1 LAYKVGCLLRSAY
14 YGCDYRRCWI
24 HTVMMLIVLCVKDW
38 VNQSVQMMAN
48 LK

>member
-1 LAYKVGCLLRSAY
+1 
-14 YGCDYRRCWI
+14 
-24 HTVMMLIVLCVKDW
+24 MMLIVLCVKDW